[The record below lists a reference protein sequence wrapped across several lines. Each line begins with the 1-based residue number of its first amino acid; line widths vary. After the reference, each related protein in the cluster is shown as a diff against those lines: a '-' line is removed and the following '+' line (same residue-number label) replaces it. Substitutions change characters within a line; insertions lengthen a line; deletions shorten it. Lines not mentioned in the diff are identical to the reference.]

1 MAPQQPV
8 QRSRPYQPN
17 ENAMRK
23 LFMLTAL
30 VFALFTGAAVAIVG
44 AAILT
49 QQSELVLARD
59 NPAPRF

>member
-1 MAPQQPV
+1 
-8 QRSRPYQPN
+8 
-17 ENAMRK
+17 MRK